1 MKQRSSLPLVAVT
14 SLALFA
20 FGCSKKEESAT
31 QLADSSSATTPAAAS
46 GPSGASST
54 DDWSWADN
62 AGASGASGA
71 ATTEPEQDRSSAIN
85 LPPEPPRPAPPSTP
99 RAPRPKP
106 PAARPAPEPAAAP
119 APAPKPEPVKV
130 TYSAPMGTQMTFEL
144 DQPLMSASSQ
154 VGEAFTATISA
165 DVTDGRGR
173 VVLPAGTRLRGTVTQ
188 AVPAK
193 KADKK
198 SFIAYSIA
206 EAQLPDGTLV
216 QVSASERREGK
227 GWTKKDGAIIG
238 GSAGGGALAGGIIG
252 GDAKGAAIGAVL
264 GAAIGS
270 GVALSKRGEDVTINA
285 GESITLPLE
294 AAVSVDRTEMVMPV
308 STSN

>member
-1 MKQRSSLPLVAVT
+1 
-14 SLALFA
+14 
-20 FGCSKKEESAT
+20 
-31 QLADSSSATTPAAAS
+31 
-46 GPSGASST
+46 
-54 DDWSWADN
+54 
-62 AGASGASGA
+62 
-71 ATTEPEQDRSSAIN
+71 
-85 LPPEPPRPAPPSTP
+85 
-99 RAPRPKP
+99 
-106 PAARPAPEPAAAP
+106 
-119 APAPKPEPVKV
+119 
-130 TYSAPMGTQMTFEL
+130 MTFAL

-198 SFIAYSIA
+198 SFIGYSIA

-285 GESITLPLE
+285 GESITLPLD
-294 AAVSVDRTEMVMPV
+294 ASVSVERIEMVMPV